1 MLTRLANPARFEAF
15 ARVAQPLAGWLC
27 VVLFPLALWSALVGS
42 PAAEDHG
49 DTVRI
54 LYVHVAAAWS
64 MMAGYTALAV
74 ASLVYFVWRHPL
86 ADVGARAIAVPGLV
100 MTVLCL
106 ATGSLWGKP
115 AWNTWWQWDGRMTSV
130 LLLFFIYVAYFAV
143 RGLDSDRTRSAR
155 LAAILA
161 MVGFV
166 NIPIIKFSVDW
177 WASLH
182 QPATLSAPGA
192 PGLPAPLLTP
202 LLLMVGAYTVFYAWF
217 VLRVM
222 RARISGARTRREVR
236 APAKVSVERVAT

>member
-15 ARVAQPLAGWLC
+15 ARVAQPLAGWLT
-27 VVLFPLALWSALVGS
+27 VVLLPLALWFAVYGS

-49 DTVRI
+49 EVVRI
-54 LYVHVAAAWS
+54 LYVHVASAWS
-64 MMAGYTALAV
+64 MMAGYVALAV
-74 ASLVYFVWRHPL
+74 ASFVYFVWRHPL
-86 ADVGARAIAVPGLV
+86 ADVGARAIAIPGVV

-130 LLLFFIYVAYFAV
+130 LILFFIYVAYFAV
-143 RGLDSDRTRSAR
+143 RGMDSDRGRSAR

-161 MVGFV
+161 MVGAV

-182 QPATLSAPGA
+182 QPATLSSPGA

-202 LLLMVGAYTVFYAWF
+202 LLLMVGAYTAFYAWF
-217 VLRVM
+217 VLREM
-222 RARISGARTRREVR
+222 RGSVAEMKARRRTPP
-236 APAKVSVERVAT
+236 APVTIEKVAT